1 MAAWP
6 ATLPAP
12 LLAGYAIQ
20 IADNVARTDMEAGP
34 GRARRRS
41 TARNDRVTV
50 SWVFD
55 TAQMDDFRDWFDDAA
70 EAAGGAAWFS
80 ASLDVGQGVTT
91 FDCRFLS
98 APSVELLGSGAWR
111 VSASWEL
118 RGA

>member
-12 LLAGYAIQ
+12 LLAGYAVQ

-41 TARNDRVTV
+41 AARNDRVTV
-50 SWVFD
+50 SWVFSA
-55 TAQMDDFRDWFDDAA
+55 AQMDAFRDWFDDAD

-80 ASLDVGQGVTT
+80 ATLNVGNGSTA
-91 FDCRFLS
+91 FDARFLA
-98 APSVELLGSGAWR
+98 APSAELLGSGAWR

-118 RGA
+118 RSA